1 MDGICRLC
9 GTATALRES
18 HIVPAFI
25 YRWLKDTS
33 GTGYLRGGA
42 APNQRMQDG
51 LKAYWLCGACE
62 MHFSAW
68 ETAFANQVY
77 FPVANSSARNI
88 RYGEW
93 MLKFCMSLSWR
104 VLTFIQENGNLDHL
118 SSELAATSLLARDS
132 WASCLLGRAPHPGV
146 FEQHMILVD
155 EIARHTGGDL
165 PPTINRYLLRTVD
178 IDVAGSTKES
188 LVYVKLPHVIV
199 LGIIRV
205 PKIDQWV
212 GTKIHV
218 KKGFVGP
225 ARTVVSATLFNFI
238 VDRANGAAAT
248 MKNGISEIQ
257 RKKIDASFAAKE
269 AEFPD
274 TGTFKAMA
282 ADIRLSGGWVID
294 EGDES

>member
-1 MDGICRLC
+1 MEGICRLC
-9 GTATALRES
+9 GTTTRLRES
-18 HIVPAFI
+18 HIVPAFV
-25 YRWLKDTS
+25 YRWLKETS

-42 APNQRMQDG
+42 APNLRMQDG
-51 LKAYWLCGACE
+51 LKDYWLCGDCE
-62 MHFSAW
+62 ERFSVW

-77 FPVANSSARNI
+77 YPCANLSARNL

-93 MLKFCMSLSWR
+93 MLKFCMSLCWR
-104 VLTFIQENGNLDHL
+104 VLTFIQEHGTLDHL
-118 SSELAATSLLARDS
+118 SSELAETSLLARDA
-132 WASCLLGRAPHPGV
+132 WASCLLGLSPHPGV
-146 FEQHMILVD
+146 FEQHVLLVD
-155 EIARHTGGDL
+155 EIARHTGSDL

-178 IDVAGSTKES
+178 IDVAGSNKES

-205 PKIDQWV
+205 PKIHQWV

-225 ARTVVSATLFNFI
+225 SRTVVSAALLNFI

-248 MKNGISEIQ
+248 MKNGLSESQ
-257 RKKIDASFAAKE
+257 RKKIDASFAARE
-269 AEFPD
+269 AQFPD

-282 ADIRLSGGWVID
+282 ADIRLSGRWVND
-294 EGDES
+294 EGSES